1 MPLSLSVLAFVVSW
15 ILPAPLAAQATQG
28 AAEANKK
35 TKAKPWAPP
44 LTPDGKPDL
53 QGNWMNRSAT
63 PLERPKQLEGRQF
76 LSDAEVKQMQKRS
89 DQLFNDGR
97 SDYLDSGSL
106 FEAVLAKADV
116 YKDPTGPLEG
126 NDVTLRLE
134 FDNRTSLIVDPP
146 DGKLPPYTPA
156 GKQRRE
162 ARDALEGRDQ
172 DRDSHRRVRAAGY
185 QGHPGFGSSRAG
197 RIGASRPRENE

>member
-1 MPLSLSVLAFVVSW
+1 VFVALSFGVLAFIFTW
-15 ILPAPLAAQATQG
+15 ILPAPLAGQATQG
-28 AAEANKK
+28 AADANKK
-35 TKAKPWAPP
+35 TQAKPWAPP

-63 PLERPKQLEGRQF
+63 PLERPMQLAGRQF
-76 LSDAEVKQMQKRS
+76 LTDAEVAQMQSRANHF
-89 DQLFNDGR
+89 FNDGR
-97 SDYLDSGSL
+97 SDYLDSDNL
-106 FEAVLAKADV
+106 FEVVLGKADV

-162 ARDALEGRDQ
+162 A
-172 DRDSHRRVRAAGY
+172 SVVRRK
-185 QGHPGFGSSRAG
+185 
-197 RIGASRPRENE
+197 